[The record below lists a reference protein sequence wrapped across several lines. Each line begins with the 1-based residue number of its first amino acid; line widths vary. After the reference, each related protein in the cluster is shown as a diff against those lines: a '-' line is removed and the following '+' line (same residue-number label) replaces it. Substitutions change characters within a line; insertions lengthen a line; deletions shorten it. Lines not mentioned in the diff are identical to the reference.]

1 MYIMVEFIDCEN
13 VTYETIGAFEA
24 FFKTIEGYFGDWRD
38 ESTELKLSRTCF
50 ESNYK
55 DPDNYDV
62 ALFFEAITGTRL
74 ENDVFEYYS
83 KILGCKDGWYIKIR
97 ENPFDES

>member
-13 VTYETIGAFEA
+13 VDHETRGAFEA
-24 FFKTIEGYFGDWRD
+24 FFNTIEGYFGDWRD
-38 ESTELKLSRTCF
+38 ASTELELSRIRL

-55 DPDNYDV
+55 NPDNYNV
-62 ALFFEAITGTRL
+62 ALFFKATNGTLL

-83 KILGCKDGWYIKIR
+83 KILGCKNGWIIKIK
-97 ENPFDES
+97 EKPIDES

>member
-13 VTYETIGAFEA
+13 VDHETRGAFEA

-38 ESTELKLSRTCF
+38 ESTELKLSRARF
-50 ESNYK
+50 ESSYENH
-55 DPDNYDV
+55 DNYDV
-62 ALFFEAITGTRL
+62 ALFFEATNGTLL

-83 KILGCKDGWYIKIR
+83 KILGCKNGWTIEIR
-97 ENPFDES
+97 ENPLDES